1 MAKALVFEI
10 AKAGAYKIDRNNAGI
25 VLPVHAVLIPV
36 KIMKTP
42 KVIEPGI
49 NDEKLWATAGGT
61 ESGNLIVKFL
71 CINLL

>member
-1 MAKALVFEI
+1 M
-10 AKAGAYKIDRNNAGI
+10 
-25 VLPVHAVLIPV
+25 LIPV